1 MKEFEK
7 KILENF
13 KLSQENYKN
22 NFKSYHWNYQINK
35 KENLYRI
42 ENLKDFRKNDLSYG
56 LDDQF
61 YSSEQTTS
69 FFDNLI
75 NDYGENYILN
85 LLDEENV
92 GNCIGSFIY
101 KNKYYSANELFHIKF
116 LSLIKGHTNLN
127 SESII
132 CEIGPGYGSFASKLI
147 KSFNSKVVLIDLQE
161 SNFLNAF
168 YLKKIFP
175 NKKFFLSID
184 TLNNKIKKSDILEND
199 IIILNPW
206 DKISDINFNLFVNS
220 RSMMEMNRE
229 TINFYFKFIQKN
241 STKDSFFLCINRY
254 YKDTVGYPIELHNYP
269 FDKNWNTII
278 SQSSWNQDHIH
289 FLFLKRTSENEGN
302 IIDEL
307 KKIREISRL
316 KVKDDPRLIRR
327 ITPNF
332 LYKIYKKIKFFF
344 LKR

>member
-1 MKEFEK
+1 M
-7 KILENF
+7 
-13 KLSQENYKN
+13 
-22 NFKSYHWNYQINK
+22 
-35 KENLYRI
+35 
-42 ENLKDFRKNDLSYG
+42 
-56 LDDQF
+56 
-61 YSSEQTTS
+61 
-69 FFDNLI
+69 
-75 NDYGENYILN
+75 
-85 LLDEENV
+85 
-92 GNCIGSFIY
+92 
-101 KNKYYSANELFHIKF
+101 
-116 LSLIKGHTNLN
+116 
-127 SESII
+127 
-132 CEIGPGYGSFASKLI
+132 
-147 KSFNSKVVLIDLQE
+147 IDLPE
-161 SNFLNAF
+161 SNFLNSF

-184 TLNNKIKKSDILEND
+184 TLNDKIKKSDILEND

-241 STKDSFFLCINRY
+241 STNDSFFLCINRY

-289 FLFLKRTSENEGN
+289 FLFLKRTSKNEGN

>member
-1 MKEFEK
+1 MNEFEQ
-7 KILENF
+7 KILKNF
-13 KLSQENYKN
+13 NFSQENYVN
-22 NFKSYHWNYQINK
+22 NFKSYHWHYQIRK
-35 KENLYRI
+35 KNNLYKT
-42 ENLKDFRKNDLSYG
+42 ENLKNFRKNNLSHG

-61 YSSEQTTS
+61 YSSKQTIS

-75 NDYGENYILN
+75 DDYGENYILN
-85 LLDEENV
+85 LLDEENI
-92 GNCIGSFIY
+92 GNCKEAFTF

-116 LSLIKGHTNLN
+116 LSMIREHANFHK
-127 SESII
+127 ESII
-132 CEIGPGYGSFASKLI
+132 CEIGPGYGSFVSRFIKLY
-147 KSFNSKVVLIDLQE
+147 NSKVVLIDLPE

-175 NKKFFLSID
+175 NKNFFLSID
-184 TLNNKIKKSDILEND
+184 ASNNELKKNDILDND

-206 DKISDINFNLFVNS
+206 DKIPDINFDLFINS
-220 RSMMEMNRE
+220 RSMMEMNKE

-241 STKDSFFLCINRY
+241 LTYDGFFLCINRY

-278 SQSSWNQDHIH
+278 SESSWKQNHVH
-289 FLFLKRTSENEGN
+289 FLFLKRTLKNEGN
-302 IIDEL
+302 IKNEL
-307 KKIREISRL
+307 KKIKEIARQ
-316 KVKDDPRLIRR
+316 KIKDDPKLIRR

-332 LYKIYKKIKFFF
+332 LYKIYKKFKFFF